1 MPFPSK
7 GINRAYKPAVILAG
21 IATDNGGGG
30 IASGPVAAQ
39 NLAGQGIFQVNYLSL
54 IKFNVSHIFRSSVL
68 LLKKSRRINSINL
81 ITNSFRCKE
90 KQKNQINY
98 VPEGACTNSEGS
110 EK

>member
-1 MPFPSK
+1 MSFASK
-7 GINRAYKPAVILAG
+7 CINGAYKPAMILAG
-21 IATDNGGGG
+21 IATDNCCGG

-39 NLAGQGIFQVNYLSL
+39 NLAGQGIFQVNYLSF
-54 IKFNVSHIFRSSVL
+54 IKFNVSHISRSSVL

-81 ITNSFRCKE
+81 ITNRFRCKE

-98 VPEGACTNSEGS
+98 VPADDKPVHKGS

>member
-1 MPFPSK
+1 MPFASE
-7 GINRAYKPAVILAG
+7 GINGAYKPAVIFAG
-21 IATDNGGGG
+21 IATYNCGGG

-68 LLKKSRRINSINL
+68 LLNKSRIINSINL

-98 VPEGACTNSEGS
+98 VPGGAVTIPEGT

>member
-1 MPFPSK
+1 MPFASH
-7 GINRAYKPAVILAG
+7 GINGAYQPAVIFAG
-21 IATDNGGGG
+21 IASDYGSGR
-30 IASGPVAAQ
+30 IASGPVASQ
-39 NLAGQGIFQVNYLSL
+39 NLAGQGIFQVNYLGL

-81 ITNSFRCKE
+81 ITNRFRCKE

-98 VPEGACTNSEGS
+98 VPADDKPVHKGS